1 MLFANRRVRNVVP
14 KVSKSPRS
22 VDLFAGAG
30 GLSLGL
36 KMAGW
41 QTVVASDFD
50 SAACA
55 TYRRNFPEVKVLEGD
70 VRSVNWSTLRGQVE
84 LVAGGPPCQ
93 PFSVAGNQRASN
105 DARDMIPEFIRA
117 VREIQPPLFLMENV
131 GGLVASRNFAYFDA
145 RLEELR
151 GLGYSVKYSVLN
163 SAHFGVA
170 QERLRVIVIGSR
182 IQDPYFPIP
191 THGTQEQP
199 FLSARDAIFSSPV
212 DEPNTAIVT
221 YARTP
226 VIRPSPWAGMLVNGG
241 GRPIDLD
248 SPSQTIP
255 ASAGGNRTHIVD
267 QNGILLDYHSYLI
280 AGGKPREGIVQGV
293 RRLTVRESA
302 SLQSFPHSFNFEGKK
317 SAQYRQVGNAVP
329 PLLGKA
335 VGTAVLNLLGD
346 A

>member
-1 MLFANRRVRNVVP
+1 MLSVNPRVRNLVS

-41 QTVVASDFD
+41 ETVAASDFD
-50 SAACA
+50 PAACL
-55 TYRRNFPEVKVLEGD
+55 TYRRNFPNAKVLEGD
-70 VRSVNWSTLRGQVE
+70 IQSVDWSILRGQVE

-117 VREIQPPLFLMENV
+117 VSEIQPPFFLMENV
-131 GGLVASRNFAYFDA
+131 KGLVASRNFDYFDKK
-145 RLEELR
+145 LEELR
-151 GLGYSVKYSVLN
+151 RLGYNVKYSVLN

-170 QERLRVIVIGSR
+170 QERLRVIVIGSLTR
-182 IQDPYFPIP
+182 DPYFPIP
-191 THGTQEQP
+191 THGTPEQP
-199 FLSARDAIFSSPV
+199 FMPAREAIYNSPV
-212 DEPNTAIVT
+212 DEANTAIVT

-267 QNGILLDYHSYLI
+267 PNGVLLDYHSHLI
-280 AGGKPREGIVQGV
+280 GGGRPREGIVQGV

-302 SLQSFPHSFNFEGKK
+302 SLQSFPHSFHFEGKK

-335 VGTAVLNLLGD
+335 VGTAILNLLGD
-346 A
+346 S